1 MSISVELYEDAA
13 KALEKA
19 RAFLASEPVLHNV
32 ILSLLETR
40 VTHAEPGRYW
50 VASNG
55 SEVAGVV
62 FQSPLNF
69 TATITP
75 MTPDVVAA
83 AVDAIAEVGVALPGV
98 SGDAATAARFAGQ
111 WTERHKSAAVPHEG
125 QRIYEVRDV
134 LETPAAGGH
143 LRRAKRDDRE
153 LVIAWMRGFQADT
166 GVEQGG
172 GGSNP
177 EAVVDS
183 RSFWL
188 WEDGEPVSM
197 AMSTAPVEGV
207 VRVGAVYTPPELRNC
222 GYAGA
227 CVGQLSRLILEGGNR
242 AILYTDLGNPV
253 SNSIYRRLGYR
264 AVAEVL
270 RYRFT

>member
-1 MSISVELYEDAA
+1 MSISVAFSDDPARVLRE
-13 KALEKA
+13 A

-32 ILSLLETR
+32 ILTLLEAR
-40 VTHAEPGRYW
+40 AAYPEPGRYW
-50 VASNG
+50 LATDDG
-55 SEVAGVV
+55 AAAGVV

-69 TATITP
+69 IATLTP

-83 AVDAIAEVGVALPGV
+83 MVDAIAEAGVALPGV
-98 SGDAATAARFAGQ
+98 SGEAGTAARFAGQ
-111 WTERHKSAAVPHEG
+111 WTERHKSAAVPYEG

-153 LVIAWMRGFQADT
+153 LVIAWLSGFQADT
-166 GVEQGG
+166 GGEQ

-177 EAVVDS
+177 DAVVDR

-188 WEDGEPVSM
+188 WEDRGPASM
-197 AMSTAPVEGV
+197 AVSTPPVERV
-207 VRVGAVYTPPELRNC
+207 VRVGYVYTPPELRNR

-227 CVGQLSRLILEGGNR
+227 CVGALSKQVLEGGHR
-242 AILYTDLGNPV
+242 SILYTDLGNPV

-270 RYRFT
+270 RYRLT